1 MYSSGFEL
9 IISIVMHGRLFKDT
23 HFVKLETS
31 AMLADDILKLNH
43 PINIFLINLNNI
55 LFYLLSIKHL
65 CHIHQ

>member
-1 MYSSGFEL
+1 
-9 IISIVMHGRLFKDT
+9 MHGRLFKDT